1 MSSVTPVH
9 KETARPR
16 GLKKKASIRNVI
28 RRFFRE
34 SPSHAKSR
42 KRSSQILE
50 DVAFQPPPAR
60 RASIR
65 LPSINLGGS
74 RPSSFASTL
83 LGDSGAG
90 PQRTLE
96 QRSKEKRNS
105 RKFNPI
111 HRPVVQQRPIL
122 STNELEK
129 LDQQSKFSPS
139 KHDSA
144 SPVDPPSKYFQMKRI
159 PPPPLNLGYGFPSP
173 PESEAGFDHGMRAP
187 GSPFPNPPR
196 ALSPTSTSH
205 RGFPSPLQSEFGS
218 ESISPRTSHH
228 SKQPS
233 WSQQRPLTAPANG
246 SLEYMPSSP
255 VRSDYSIEQELDILS
270 SWGDPR
276 EPPLPPMNQENQW
289 ANDANQPSPVRSD
302 FGFDHDLS
310 LPHAGL
316 PPPARRLPELP
327 SNKRKSSSVLAFS
340 SWLPV
345 RPATA
350 EADLVPKPL
359 QPRLPSVSRSV
370 PAPPP
375 NENVS
380 ENVSVTQPGLVE
392 SRFAAIPEEQL
403 LASARN
409 SPAPPS
415 DLPSRASLSS
425 LPPEQPTNPTL
436 VISKPSSTQD
446 EVDSTPTLV
455 ISKPSSTQDEVDST
469 NLDYET
475 GLEDSFRTFN
485 LDFEI
490 QLPSPC
496 FTPASFRS
504 DLSKTE
510 VEGEVDDVKPAIIL
524 IPGSFARKDLYKVV
538 MTKLEAAGYEV
549 QFAELDSIISKDI
562 PVEERPKAASLEDDA
577 DQINHMLTKL
587 ADQEKEI
594 LLVGHSYGGLPMT
607 ESCQSLT
614 KLERTM
620 QGKRGGVIALLY
632 IAAFVPSAGESMV
645 DMLAGISREHPVNNV
660 TMDGPDYL
668 KIDPELSASAAF
680 SDFGDEEGM
689 DLVNQMG
696 VQSISSF
703 GGKTTFEAWQ
713 HLPVSYLF
721 AKNDQVN
728 PYHFQQSMVEKIE
741 KKTGRPVTVY
751 DCDSGHCPNVTHPD
765 RMVEVIRDVAGEADD
780 D

>member
-9 KETARPR
+9 KETVKPR

-28 RRFFRE
+28 RRFFKD

-65 LPSINLGGS
+65 LPSISLGGS

-83 LGDSGAG
+83 LGDSSAG
-90 PQRTLE
+90 PHRTLD
-96 QRSKEKRNS
+96 QRKEKRNS

-111 HRPVVQQRPIL
+111 HRPIIQQRPIL

-129 LDQQSKFSPS
+129 LDQQSEFAPS

-144 SPVDPPSKYFQMKRI
+144 SPVDPPSKYIHMKRI

-187 GSPFPNPPR
+187 GSPFPNLSPT
-196 ALSPTSTSH
+196 LSPTSTGH

-218 ESISPRTSHH
+218 ENISPRTSHH

-246 SLEYMPSSP
+246 NFDYMPSSP

-276 EPPLPPMNQENQW
+276 EPPLPPINQENQW
-289 ANDANQPSPVRSD
+289 ANDANPPSPARSD
-302 FGFDHDLS
+302 FDYDHDLP

-359 QPRLPSVSRSV
+359 QPRLPSISRGV
-370 PAPPP
+370 PAVPFIETISEDDSATPPA
-375 NENVS
+375 
-380 ENVSVTQPGLVE
+380 LVE

-403 LASARN
+403 PASARN

-415 DLPSRASLSS
+415 DLPSRPSISS

-446 EVDSTPTLV
+446 EAEST
-455 ISKPSSTQDEVDST
+455 KF
-469 NLDYET
+469 DYET
-475 GLEDSFRTFN
+475 ELEETFRTFN

-496 FTPASFRS
+496 ITPASFRS

-510 VEGEVDDVKPAIIL
+510 VEGEGDDVKPAIIL

-538 MTKLEAAGYEV
+538 ITKLEAAGYEV
-549 QFAELDSIISKDI
+549 QFAELGSIISKDI
-562 PVEERPKAASLEDDA
+562 PVDERPKAASLEDDA

-680 SDFGDEEGM
+680 SDLGDDDGI
-689 DLVNQMG
+689 DLVNRMG

-741 KKTGRPVTVY
+741 KATGRPVTVY
-751 DCDSGHCPNVTHPD
+751 ECDSGHCPNVTHPD
-765 RMVEVIRDVAGEADD
+765 RVVEVIRDVAGEADD